1 MRPAAE
7 SLAFVVYRRGTSPMT
22 PNEKLPPEVE
32 RAIELFVDSAKSA
45 FESDLVSIVL
55 YGSGAEGRL
64 RATSDVNT
72 LLVLKRFE
80 QARVDLVRRRMIK
93 NNAAAALNTMFLLES
108 ELPAAMEA
116 FAVKFAD
123 IL

>member
-7 SLAFVVYRRGTSPMT
+7 SLAFVVYRRGKSPMT

-32 RAIELFVDSAKSA
+32 RAIELFVDSAKHA

-64 RATSDVNT
+64 RATSDVNM

-80 QARVDLVRRRMIK
+80 QVSADRLREPMRIAHAAVEM
-93 NNAAAALNTMFLLES
+93 NAMFLLEP
-108 ELPAAMEA
+108 EVAAA
-116 FAVKFAD
+116 
-123 IL
+123 